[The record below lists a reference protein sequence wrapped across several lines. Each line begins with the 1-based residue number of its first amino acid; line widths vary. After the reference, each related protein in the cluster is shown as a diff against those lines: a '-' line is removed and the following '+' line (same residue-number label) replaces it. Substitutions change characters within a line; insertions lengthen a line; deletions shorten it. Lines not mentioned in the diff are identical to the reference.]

1 MILWG
6 KVVDGNKQQFLN
18 FLPEPQGQGSFL
30 PILLLDNWF
39 FVGNIFIGL
48 TNCLS
53 NSDRVAT
60 SFAVKILPSLISIY
74 FFTSVVS
81 VFSVTIF
88 IFSQ

>member
-1 MILWG
+1 
-6 KVVDGNKQQFLN
+6 
-18 FLPEPQGQGSFL
+18 
-30 PILLLDNWF
+30 
-39 FVGNIFIGL
+39 
-48 TNCLS
+48 LS